1 MLHVVAWSVTME
13 DKWWSKKP
21 FPVSGVIIICKKH
34 IVAHVKQ
41 SATTDCTRK
50 MLCHHFYVWF
60 IFPSTEEVF
69 SLHDK
74 TTFFFPLHV
83 CMYVHVFILATRLLV
98 LIEFLKKKIN
108 HHYNT
113 TTIFCDDSQ
122 KYQNITGKK
131 KKKRVCGGELSPSV
145 VCLWRL

>member
-98 LIEFLKKKIN
+98 LIEFLKKKN
-108 HHYNT
+108 KSPLQHYHYILWWLT
-113 TTIFCDDSQ
+113 EIS
-122 KYQNITGKK
+122 KYHWEK